1 MKTKRFLTLALTII
15 MLSSVCLMA
24 ISCGG
29 NEEKRADISKAA
41 KGAYNTV
48 VDEFGRVINE
58 YTMMTDK
65 MTYIMPMSYRAGAP
79 SAYSGPLTSTIVG
92 CKVTPDYATDKTTTW
107 SVSWAEDAYRSSQN
121 VSDYVQ
127 LVPDAENSNLVTVNL
142 IQYFGED
149 TIILTVKTNDGG
161 FTDTCELTCF
171 EAVKIELTAGGSPVA
186 VQSSESIGVQYDE
199 IGFVDYSY
207 LDFGGSYAVELN
219 TDSRYKSKYSYK
231 IENVSFYS
239 DVESAP
245 GWSFDYFVGTSAPD
259 FVKYESFENGCGYLC
274 YDSTPATGFREFA
287 FPIEELSLN
296 SYMANGLPFN
306 TPSYES
312 FCKGTCSHGITNISS
327 LGYDIFETYV
337 PLMIKITISE
347 SKYNTSDSIYVTL
360 KLPVSAVSLENA
372 PDTYI
377 SE

>member
-29 NEEKRADISKAA
+29 NEEKRADISEAA

-48 VDEFGRVINE
+48 VDEFGRVINQ
-58 YTMMTDK
+58 YTMMTEK
-65 MTYIMPMSYRAGAP
+65 MTYIMPANA
-79 SAYSGPLTSTIVG
+79 SATSDGPLASTTVG

-149 TIILTVKTNDGG
+149 SVILTVKTNDGG

-171 EAVKIELTAGGSPVA
+171 EAVKIELTVGGSPVA

-199 IGFVDYSY
+199 IGSVDYSY

-274 YDSTPATGFREFA
+274 YDSTPATGFRKFA

-296 SYMANGLPFN
+296 FMIDGLPFN

-312 FCKGTCSHGITNISS
+312 FCKGACSHGIANISS
-327 LGYDIFETYV
+327 LGYDIFDTYV
-337 PLMIKITISE
+337 PLMMKITISE
-347 SKYNTSDSIYVTL
+347 SVYNTSDSIYVTM
-360 KLPVSAVSLENA
+360 KLPVSAVSMENT